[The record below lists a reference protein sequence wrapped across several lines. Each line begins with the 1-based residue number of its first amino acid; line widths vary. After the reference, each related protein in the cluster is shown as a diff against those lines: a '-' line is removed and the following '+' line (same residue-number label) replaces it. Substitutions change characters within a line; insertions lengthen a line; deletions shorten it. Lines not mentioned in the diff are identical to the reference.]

1 VNRVA
6 IAFST
11 CDRVELTKQ
20 SIQPLL
26 QLGFDLHWVDGS
38 KTEAGLNFVQNHDI
52 MFKYTGVRGGSG
64 AAIVFALTAML
75 KHDYTHIGLV
85 ENDVVL
91 KGDWFD
97 QTMSL
102 FEQGN
107 QDGLTVGAVSARC
120 YEERILIQR
129 PDYAICHNLGA
140 GMIIFTREAAQL
152 VLNEYRVQFTTENRQ
167 IFSQLTGYDIAR
179 DWAFGG
185 QEHFLVADW
194 RWDALLA
201 SHGMASLA
209 LIPSPVEMIGQNP
222 PLAEQNLTLATD
234 QTTELAGDDMFD
246 RYRSNLQAIRTR
258 QFKIASH
265 GLFHRDVDGSRTIFA
280 HQINAVNGIYQG
292 EWRLKD
298 APGFGPFGWTAKTDA
313 VIEILIY
320 GNCEIVLGGGKDGGQ
335 VYVKDTMSN
344 YEARPVLPPEGAQ
357 GQVVSVHMPGF
368 CHYRKLRIEMTTP
381 GTTFYAVRCKDEQ
394 PMNTGFRF
402 DYDVLPKP

>member
-1 VNRVA
+1 
-6 IAFST
+6 
-11 CDRVELTKQ
+11 
-20 SIQPLL
+20 
-26 QLGFDLHWVDGS
+26 
-38 KTEAGLNFVQNHDI
+38 
-52 MFKYTGVRGGSG
+52 
-64 AAIVFALTAML
+64 ML

-91 KGDWFD
+91 KGDWFER
-97 QTMSL
+97 TMAL

-107 QDGLTVGAVSARC
+107 EDDLPVGAVSARC

-129 PDYAICHNLGA
+129 PNYAICHNLGA

-209 LIPSPVEMIGQNP
+209 LVPSPVEMIGQNP

-234 QTTELAGDDMFD
+234 QTFDTHYSLPAMFD
-246 RYRSNLQAIRTR
+246 RYRHNLRAVRAGQL
-258 QFKIASH
+258 KIASH

-280 HQINAVNGIYQG
+280 HQISAISGEYQG

-298 APGFGPFGWTAKTDA
+298 APGFGPFGWMAKDHA
-313 VIEILIY
+313 AIEIPVY
-320 GNCEIVLGGGKDGGQ
+320 GHCEIIVGGGKDGGQ
-335 VYVKDTMSN
+335 VHVKDTMSN
-344 YEARPVLPPEGAQ
+344 YEARPVLPPEGSQ
-357 GQVVSVHMPGF
+357 GQVVSAHMPGF
-368 CHYRKLRIEMTTP
+368 CNYRKLRIEMTTP

-394 PMNTGFRF
+394 PVNTGFRF
-402 DYDVLPKP
+402 DYSVLPPV